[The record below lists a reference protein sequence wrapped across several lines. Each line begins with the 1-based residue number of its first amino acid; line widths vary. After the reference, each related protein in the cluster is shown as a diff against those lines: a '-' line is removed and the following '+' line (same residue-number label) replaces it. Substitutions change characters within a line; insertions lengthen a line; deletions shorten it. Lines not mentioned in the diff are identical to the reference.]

1 MNHFQQDWII
11 HLLLESIGIMNVT
24 VGYDSFPQYNA
35 ALAFEIYDNDGVPE
49 VEVEC
54 MQKSWHS

>member
-49 VEVEC
+49 VEVE
-54 MQKSWHS
+54 